1 DFTTLIEVIVKNDKD
16 QCRVAGTIV
25 GKGELRIVAI
35 DSYRLDA
42 APEGQMLILKNG
54 DQPGVVGRVGTFL
67 GDHRINIAQ
76 LYLSRNKAGG
86 TAIAVYQVDSAL
98 DAATLAE
105 LAKSEH
111 VISVKQI
118 SL

>member
-1 DFTTLIEVIVKNDKD
+1 M
-16 QCRVAGTIV
+16 
-25 GKGELRIVAI
+25 AI

-42 APEGQMLILKNG
+42 VPEGQLLLLQNA

-67 GDHRINIAQ
+67 GEHRVNIAQ

-86 TAIAVYQVDSAL
+86 TALSAYQVDSAL

-105 LAKSEH
+105 LAKSDH